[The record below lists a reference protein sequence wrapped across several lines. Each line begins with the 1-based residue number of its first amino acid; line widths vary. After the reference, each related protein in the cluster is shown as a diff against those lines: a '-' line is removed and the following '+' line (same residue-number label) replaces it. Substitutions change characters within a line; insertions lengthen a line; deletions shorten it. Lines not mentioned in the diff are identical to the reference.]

1 MFNWL
6 VTIFML
12 ASLVILF
19 AAWTRAI
26 RAKDMVKSS
35 AAQRLWVT
43 LRAGVFIALCAEIV
57 LLILALV
64 GTKVAF
70 AWVASI
76 FLIFFSGILL
86 LTISFFL
93 AELEDRQSTPPSET
107 PPQ

>member
-1 MFNWL
+1 MFHWL

-12 ASLVILF
+12 ASLVVLF

-26 RAKDMVKSS
+26 KAKDMVKSA
-35 AAQRLWVT
+35 AAQRQWVT
-43 LRAGVFIALCAEIV
+43 LRAGVFIALCVEIV
-57 LLILALV
+57 LLILALI

-93 AELEDRQSTPPSET
+93 SELEDRSAAPPSDQ